1 MEAGRSSRE
10 DIKGAQTQWVSGG
23 LEKLLHS
30 GFILWHMR
38 KEKKE
43 SKLTPRLGMS
53 QRKGEVA
60 VC

>member
-23 LEKLLHS
+23 LEKLLDS